1 MDRVKQDS
9 AKTPAGTEL
18 PEEIHL
24 VFDGPPGPECGRFVE
39 AEDRYGRSIN
49 VGDWIQVGELWHLVI
64 KPRWPTIATGKL
76 PLFVEHQ
83 IHRLCWDTDDDS
95 GMRAAILA
103 YGASRERAALL
114 RAADVIESNGC
125 EDYYHGCCDEKNVAA
140 IRAMLPKEPEKE
152 GNR

>member
-83 IHRLCWDTDDDS
+83 IHHPRPHEGDA
-95 GMRAAILA
+95 G
-103 YGASRERAALL
+103 
-114 RAADVIESNGC
+114 ADVTRCHNQAGVISAQTSHKRRKPAPHPGKC
-125 EDYYHGCCDEKNVAA
+125 PGRPPATCQ
-140 IRAMLPKEPEKE
+140 RAPGRLKRW
-152 GNR
+152 G